1 MTRRQEIHDQ
11 IFYYGLI
18 LVALTLPFSLLAN
31 SISIILLTINWLV
44 EGNFK
49 EKLWPLRKD
58 FLFLSFI
65 CFYLLHVLGM
75 LYSDNFTNGSFELQ
89 KKLSLLVFP
98 LIIATSRP
106 MKTAQI
112 TSILGSLFL
121 TTLATTV
128 ICLGYAI
135 YRTDII
141 TTFPTI
147 NWLYFSYR
155 DLTMIINIQH
165 TYLALYVCFSIFF
178 LLHSFAENIRNFSTM
193 KKAGILFLVL
203 YLIFF
208 LFLLASR
215 AAIAAFIVISF
226 LGILYYFIRAGRALM
241 GWTVL
246 AGLALFI
253 GILIY
258 QMPFMKERFL
268 LTLGVEQETVWIN
281 QYGDGV
287 SKPNEDR
294 KLTWNAATRIIKE
307 NYLAGIGTGDVQDA
321 LQLEYKKAGF
331 DVGYESR
338 LNAHNQY
345 LETWIG
351 IGIVGFLSLITCLL
365 APAIRSYQENN
376 TLYLAFLGLM
386 VISFITECM
395 LCRQQG
401 VVFYAMFNSLFA
413 FHLQKK
419 SNSDSSKLINQNNY
433 I

>member
-11 IFYYGLI
+11 VFYYGLI

-31 SISIILLTINWLV
+31 SISIIILVINWLI

-49 EKLWPLRKD
+49 KRLWPLKSN
-58 FLFLSFI
+58 LIFLSFI

-75 LYSDNFTNGSFELQ
+75 LYSDNFANGSFELQ

-98 LIIATSRP
+98 LIIATSRS
-106 MKTAQI
+106 MKTEQI
-112 TSILGSLFL
+112 TNILRSFL
-121 TTLATTV
+121 LATLAATI

-135 YRTDII
+135 YRTDIVA
-141 TTFPTI
+141 TFPTI

-155 DLTMIINIQH
+155 DLTMVLNIQH

-178 LLHSFAENIRNFSTM
+178 LLHSFAENILNFSAI
-193 KKAGILFLVL
+193 KKAGMLFLVL
-203 YLIFF
+203 YFIFF

-215 AAIAAFIVISF
+215 AAIAAFIVVSF
-226 LGILYYFIRAGRALM
+226 LGILYYFTRAKRALM
-241 GWTVL
+241 GWTIL
-246 AGLALFI
+246 AGLALFL

-268 LTLGVEQETVWIN
+268 LTLGVEQEIVWIN
-281 QYGDGV
+281 QYGDGI

-294 KLTWNAATRIIKE
+294 KLIWNAANKIIKE
-307 NYLAGIGTGDVQDA
+307 NYLAGVGTGDVQDA
-321 LQLEYKKAGF
+321 LQRKYKKIGF
-331 DVGYESR
+331 DFGYESR

-351 IGIVGFLSLITCLL
+351 IGIVGFLSFIICLL
-365 APAIRSYQENN
+365 VPAIRSYQENN
-376 TLYLAFLGLM
+376 TLYLAFIGLM
-386 VISFITECM
+386 AISFITECM

-413 FHLQKK
+413 FHLQKIK
-419 SNSDSSKLINQNNY
+419 TDGR
-433 I
+433 